1 MSRVYETEPL
11 GGPEGQGPYLNVVVE
26 LAVSPSADPYR
37 LLEECRRLE
46 AAAGRVR
53 AVRWGP
59 RTLDA
64 DVLWIDGVALDDPDL
79 TVPHPRWRERRF
91 VLAPLAELAPDLVG
105 EDDLAAAGGVVVV
118 VGTL

>member
-1 MSRVYETEPL
+1 M
-11 GGPEGQGPYLNVVVE
+11 GGPDDQGPYLNLVVE
-26 LAVSPSADPYR
+26 LAVAPGADPYR

-53 AVRWGP
+53 AARWGP

-64 DVLWIDGVALDDPDL
+64 DLLWIDGVVIDDPEL

-91 VLAPLAELAPDLVG
+91 VLAPLGELAPDLAGQAAIDASGG
-105 EDDLAAAGGVVVV
+105 EVAV